1 MAIDWVN
8 KGNYKQNGYHT
19 KGIKFEKEQACMKN
33 FEFGIDHLT
42 IGSVLAIADGKL
54 QAILPGEAIKK
65 INTSHQHVQ
74 QIVKNG
80 ESVYGINTGFGALA
94 NQKISEEDTRLL
106 QYKILQSH
114 SVGVGNPIPL
124 EIARLMLLTKVH
136 ALAQG
141 YSGVQLS
148 TIERILWHVENDVIP
163 IVPEKGSVGASGD
176 LAPLAHLFLPLI
188 GLGEVVYKGTR
199 KRTQEVLNTFN
210 LSPIKLGPKEG
221 LALINGT
228 QFILAFA
235 IKAVQRLHNC
245 LEAADIIGAMS
256 LEALTG
262 TKAPFDK
269 RLHGLRPFKGNELVA
284 QRLRLLLQGSDIM
297 QSHIDC
303 GRVQD
308 PYSLR
313 CMPQVHGAS
322 RNAWLHLKD
331 LTEIELN
338 SVTDNPIVFSENDT
352 ISGGNFH
359 GQPLALPLDYACFA
373 AAEAGNISDRRC
385 YLLLEGKCGLPMLLM
400 KKAGLNSGFM
410 IPQYT
415 TAALV
420 TENKT
425 LCFPASADSI
435 PTSLGQEDHVSMGSI
450 SGRKLVQVIE
460 NLEYILAIELLT
472 ACQAIEFRRPLKSS
486 ELLEFAHHHVRDAV
500 SFAEE
505 DRVFANDINKVK
517 DMIADFSFVE
527 KVNEFALSKGIN
539 LNNNFEGFK
548 I

>member
-1 MAIDWVN
+1 MPGKFNYASDELTVGKAIDLAAGRL
-8 KGNYKQNGYHT
+8 KG
-19 KGIKFEKEQACMKN
+19 
-33 FEFGIDHLT
+33 
-42 IGSVLAIADGKL
+42 VLNDDAV
-54 QAILPGEAIKK
+54 KK
-65 INTSHQHVQ
+65 IKTSQANVQ
-74 QIVKNG
+74 KIVENDKT
-80 ESVYGINTGFGALA
+80 VYGVNTGFGILSGT
-94 NQKISEEDTRLL
+94 KISKEDTATL

-114 SVGVGNPIPL
+114 SVGVGDPIPI
-124 EIARLMLLTKVH
+124 EVAKLMLITKVH

-148 TIERILWHVENDVIP
+148 TLERIIWHIENDVIP
-163 IVPEKGSVGASGD
+163 VVPEKGSVGASGD
-176 LAPLAHLFLPLI
+176 LAPLSHLFLPLI
-188 GLGEVVYKGTR
+188 GLGEVFYQGTR
-199 KRTQEVLNTFN
+199 HKAQDVLNKFQ
-210 LSPIKLGPKEG
+210 LSAIQLGPKEG

-228 QFILAFA
+228 QFILSFA
-235 IKAVQRLHNC
+235 VKAVQRMHNC

-262 TKAPFDK
+262 TKAPFDE
-269 RLHGLRPFKGNELVA
+269 RLHDLRPFAGNKLVA
-284 QRLRLLLQGSDIM
+284 QRLRLLLKDSVIM
-297 QSHIDC
+297 QSHVDC

-322 RNAWLHLKD
+322 RNAWLHLKE

-338 SVTDNPIVFSENDT
+338 AVTDNPIIFGEDDT

-373 AAEAGNISDRRC
+373 ASELGNISDRRC
-385 YLLLEGKCGLPMLLM
+385 YLLLEGKWGLPMLLM
-400 KKAGLNSGFM
+400 KDVGLNSGFM

-450 SGRKLVQVIE
+450 SGRKLNRVLD
-460 NLEYILAIELLT
+460 NLEFILAIELLS

-486 ELLEFAHHHVRDAV
+486 ELLEFAHDYVRGFV
-500 SFAEE
+500 GFAAE
-505 DRVFANDINKVK
+505 DRIFADDINQVAGIIK
-517 DMIADFSFVE
+517 DFSFVE
-527 KVNEFALSKGIN
+527 KVNAFAKSKGIS
-539 LNNNFEGFK
+539 LNKDFETFQS
-548 I
+548 

>member
-1 MAIDWVN
+1 MN
-8 KGNYKQNGYHT
+8 T
-19 KGIKFEKEQACMKN
+19 N
-33 FEFGIDHLT
+33 FSYGTDHLT
-42 IGSVLAIADGKL
+42 VAKVIAIEQNKL
-54 QAILPGEAIKK
+54 KAILSEASVKR
-65 INTSHQHVQ
+65 INDSQRHVDN
-74 QIVKNG
+74 IVANDIT
-80 ESVYGINTGFGALA
+80 VYGVNTGFGILA
-94 NQKISEEDTRLL
+94 NSKISPEDAMTL

-114 SVGVGNPIPL
+114 SVGVGNPIPI
-124 EIARLMLLTKVH
+124 EVARMMMITKVQS
-136 ALAQG
+136 LAQG
-141 YSGVQLS
+141 FSGVRL
-148 TIERILWHVENDVIP
+148 TTLERIIWHLENGVTP
-163 IVPEKGSVGASGD
+163 VVPEKGSVGASGD

-188 GLGEVVYKGTR
+188 GLGEVYYEGVKYSTKEILQR
-199 KRTQEVLNTFN
+199 FSME
-210 LSPIKLGPKEG
+210 PIPLGPKEG

-235 IKAVQRLHNC
+235 VKAVQRMQNI

-262 TKAPFDK
+262 TKAPFDA
-269 RLHGLRPFKGNELVA
+269 RLHQLRPFSGNQIVA
-284 QRLRLLLQGSDIM
+284 KRLRSILEGSEIM

-322 RNAWLHLKD
+322 RNAWSHLKE
-331 LTEIELN
+331 LTEVELN
-338 SVTDNPIVFSENDT
+338 SVTDNPIIFSESDT

-373 AAEAGNISDRRC
+373 AAEVGNISDRRS
-385 YLLLEGKCGLPMLLM
+385 YLLLEGKWGLPMLLM
-400 KKAGLNSGFM
+400 QDVGLNSGFM

-450 SGRKLVQVIE
+450 SGRKLNQVID
-460 NLEYILAIELLT
+460 NLEYILAIELMS

-486 ELLEFAHHHVRDAV
+486 PVLEFAHDFVRKSV
-500 SFAEE
+500 SFAHE
-505 DRVFANDINKVK
+505 DRIFGDDILKIKELV
-517 DMIADFSFVE
+517 ADFSFVDE
-527 KVNEFALSKGIN
+527 VNAFAKRSSIELT
-539 LNNNFEGFK
+539 
-548 I
+548 

>member
-1 MAIDWVN
+1 MTTTF
-8 KGNYKQNGYHT
+8 KYGQ
-19 KGIKFEKEQACMKN
+19 
-33 FEFGIDHLT
+33 DHLT
-42 IGSVLAIADGKL
+42 VGTAIKLAAGKL
-54 QAILPGEAIKK
+54 TGILSDETITRIKSSQQAVQK
-65 INTSHQHVQ
+65 IIEEDKT
-74 QIVKNG
+74 
-80 ESVYGINTGFGALA
+80 VYGINTGFGILA
-94 NQKISEEDTRLL
+94 NTKISEEDTQTL
-106 QYKILQSH
+106 QHKILQSH
-114 SVGVGNPIPL
+114 SVGVGDPIDT
-124 EIARLMLLTKVH
+124 ETAKLMLITKVH

-141 YSGVQLS
+141 YSGVQLQ
-148 TIERILWHVENDVIP
+148 TLERIIWHIENDVIP
-163 IVPEKGSVGASGD
+163 VVPEKGSVGASGD

-188 GLGEVVYKGTR
+188 GLGETFTRSGTNAAEWVR
-199 KRTQEVLNTFN
+199 MDSREMMKVFK
-210 LSPIKLGPKEG
+210 LSPIQLGPKEG

-262 TKAPFDK
+262 TKAPFDG
-269 RLHGLRPFKGNELVA
+269 RLHELRPFRGNKVVA
-284 QRLRLLLQGSDIM
+284 QRLRLLLHDSAIM

-322 RNAWLHLKD
+322 RNAWLHLKE
-331 LTEIELN
+331 LTQIELN
-338 SVTDNPIVFSENDT
+338 AVTDNPIIFSSDDT

-373 AAEAGNISDRRC
+373 ASEIGNISDRRC
-385 YLLLEGKCGLPMLLM
+385 YLLLEGKWGLPMLLM
-400 KKAGLNSGFM
+400 RNVGLNSGFM

-450 SGRKLVQVIE
+450 SGRKLAKILD
-460 NLEYILAIELLT
+460 NLEFILAIELLS
-472 ACQAIEFRRPLKSS
+472 ACQAIEFRQPLKSS
-486 ELLEFAHHHVRDAV
+486 AILEFAHDYVRQFV
-500 SFAEE
+500 GFAEE
-505 DRVFANDINKVK
+505 DRIFAEDINK
-517 DMIADFSFVE
+517 ITSIIRNFSFVG
-527 KVNEFALSKGIN
+527 KVNEFAETKAII
-539 LNNNFEGFK
+539 LNDKFDDFVL
-548 I
+548 